1 MPDHEDA
8 DINSEIRKGKKRV
21 DYAINKEKKSIETE
35 IEKQKNRLDREYEN
49 VAKEILDLNKKTEQF
64 EGKLQETDEKFK
76 TGKNESTGSVGI
88 VGALNGLGHNKYF
101 IIGVAIL
108 ILIIGIYL
116 RMGMFKYP
124 GFFEPDA
131 FFHFSVLQQ
140 AVSNHFIEPLNSTYS
155 GFPAAHYIEEPDGLY
170 YVTLIPYFFVRFFG
184 VTLYSLTRLIPVLFG
199 IMDIIGSFF
208 LIRFLSKNNYLS
220 LLAMFFVAVSNGDIA
235 RTAAL
240 VYRGDGFITIFMIVS
255 LILML
260 KTFELKGTKKYI
272 SAISSGIILGI
283 GMAVWNGSPFTM
295 LVYILALIF
304 ILIYSFLIANKEYLF
319 DIVLLSIAFL
329 ISHIIENLFYAL
341 TIIRVSLPFTD
352 FHFFFLFTPVFLFSI
367 LAFFM
372 LKEKKPG
379 VFVRNLKARTLFVGI
394 ALAFTALVLLLFFY
408 NYMILLSTGYGSIS
422 RSSSALAATIQELQP
437 PTYQFLFA
445 SFYYALYLAPIGIVM
460 FIGVF
465 AFVKIHNH
473 LKYKKISF
481 AELVDKNYSTTL
493 LGFLALLAYFAVT
506 GYLQSVAIRFNSLVS
521 IPFAIFSAFA
531 VYLASLFV
539 YKAIRHVAKTNQ
551 ALKYGLFF
559 AYLAVIFVFLFLF
572 AKFSHLQAYSSQQAD
587 DINPSFLNA
596 MSWMQNNT
604 PSNATVLA
612 LWPDGSVI
620 EGAAHRRSLMD
631 SVSGQIAAPT
641 FRFASFLFNSS
652 NDYNYLYSINR
663 PQYLVVRYFWFYEL
677 GGIAQ
682 EAYLNL
688 TTNSQRGNYSY
699 IMMNSLNITH
709 NATAIDY
716 LFRSNSFNVS
726 FITEP
731 SQNGTKFTAYVLEP
745 HYAPQPIKNILFYNE
760 TSKNYS
766 IATSSGNALNYTLL
780 IYYSGRNIDG
790 SALIGPKLMN
800 SNMIKFLLLCNYAEC
815 PYNSGNV
822 TLNLVYANNDTRIY
836 KINYLNAPATIN
848 SST

>member
-1 MPDHEDA
+1 MSLNRN
-8 DINSEIRKGKKRV
+8 ISINNSEIKKE
-21 DYAINKEKKSIETE
+21 EKRIETE
-35 IEKQKNRLDREYEN
+35 IEKQKEELDKEYKN
-49 VAKEILDLNKKTEQF
+49 VVKEIL
-64 EGKLQETDEKFK
+64 ETD
-76 TGKNESTGSVGI
+76 TKNEDKFESNPQNIEEKSEI
-88 VGALNGLGHNKYF
+88 SKNKNSDNRDIFSILNNLEHNKYF
-101 IIGVAIL
+101 IIGAAIL
-108 ILIIGIYL
+108 IVILGIYL

-140 AVSNHFIEPLNSTYS
+140 TVSNHFIEPLNSSYS
-155 GFPAAHYIEEPDGLY
+155 GFPAPHYIEEPDGLY

-184 VTLYSLTRLIPVLFG
+184 ISLYSLTRIIPVIFG
-199 IMDIIGSFF
+199 IMDIIGAFF
-208 LIRFLSKNNYLS
+208 LIRVLSKNNYLS
-220 LLAMFFVAVSNGDIA
+220 LLSMFFVAVSNGDIA

-272 SAISSGIILGI
+272 SAISSGVILGI

-304 ILIYSFLIANKEYLF
+304 ILVYSFLIANKDYLF
-319 DIVLLSIAFL
+319 DIILLSIAFL

-341 TIIRVSLPFTD
+341 TIIRISLPFTD
-352 FHFFFLFTPVFLFSI
+352 FHFFFLFLPVFLFSI
-367 LAFFM
+367 LTFFM
-372 LKEKKPG
+372 IKKNKPKL
-379 VFVRNLKARTLFVGI
+379 FVHNLKARMFFVLI
-394 ALAFTALVLLLFFY
+394 ALMLTVFILLLFFY

-422 RSSSALAATIQELQP
+422 RSSSALAATIEELQP
-437 PTYQFLFA
+437 PTYEFLFA
-445 SFYYALYLAPIGIVM
+445 SFYYALYLAPIGIAM
-460 FIGVF
+460 FIGIF
-465 AFVKIHNH
+465 AFVKIHNYM
-473 LKYKKISF
+473 KYKKLSF
-481 AELVDKNYSTTL
+481 TELIDKNYSTTL
-493 LGFLALLAYFAVT
+493 LGFLALLAYFTVT

-521 IPFAIFSAFA
+521 IPFAIFSAFTI
-531 VYLASLFV
+531 YIASMFV
-539 YKAIRHVAKTNQ
+539 YKALVRLYKTNQ
-551 ALKYGLFF
+551 TLKYGLFF
-559 AYLAVIFVFLFLF
+559 AYLAVLFVFLFYF

-587 DINPSFLNA
+587 DINPAFLSA

-612 LWPDGSVI
+612 LWPDGSVV
-620 EGAAHRRSLMD
+620 EGVAHRRSLMD
-631 SVSGQIAAPT
+631 SVSGQIPEPT
-641 FRFASFLFNSS
+641 FKFASFLFNSS

-688 TTNSQRGNYSY
+688 TTNQQRGNYSY
-699 IMMNSLNITH
+699 IMMTSLNITH

-731 SQNGTKFTAYVLEP
+731 SQNGTKFSAYVLEP
-745 HYAPQPIKNILFYNE
+745 SYPPQPIKNILFYNE

-766 IATSSGNALNYTLL
+766 IATSSANALNYTLL
-780 IYYSGRNIDG
+780 IYYSGHNIDG

-800 SNMIKFLLLCNYAEC
+800 SNMLKFLILCNYVEC
-815 PYNSGNV
+815 PYNSKNV
-822 TLNLVYANNDTRIY
+822 TLSLVYANNDTRIY
-836 KINYLNAPATIN
+836 KINYLNALHTIN
-848 SST
+848 SSR